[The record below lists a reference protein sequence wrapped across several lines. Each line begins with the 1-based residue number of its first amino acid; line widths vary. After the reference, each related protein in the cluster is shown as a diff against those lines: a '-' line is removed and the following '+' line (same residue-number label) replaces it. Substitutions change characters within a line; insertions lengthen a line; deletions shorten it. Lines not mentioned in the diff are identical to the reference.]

1 MIHSEVYPGTLVI
14 SEGRIVDIVREE
26 TGDETY
32 IMPGFVDAH
41 VHIESTML
49 PPAEFSRIAT
59 VHGTI
64 ATVSDPH
71 EIANVLGIEGVR
83 YMIEDAKRSPL
94 KFCFGA
100 PSCVPATPF
109 ETAGGVLGAKE
120 VEELLRL
127 DEVGYLGEV
136 MNFPGVLQG
145 DPEVMEK
152 IRSAAACSKPVDGH
166 APGLRGDDLER
177 YRGAGISTNHE
188 CLSADEALE
197 DMERGITVQIRKG
210 SAADIFEEC
219 LPLLDGHYQQCMFC
233 SDDKHPDDLVRGHIN
248 EMVRGALAYGVD
260 VMKVL
265 KVASVNPVLHYHL
278 DVGLLRRGD
287 PADFI
292 RVDNLADLTILET
305 HIDGKA
311 VARGGA
317 SLIPREV
324 PRIVNNFHAFPTGP
338 ASFAVPRRGDRIQV
352 IGVSDGSLITEKLV
366 ATPKVQDGHVVS
378 DTERDI
384 LKLAVVNRY
393 RETKPAV
400 GFVSGFGLRSGAI
413 ASSVAHDSHNIVA
426 VGVSDEDL
434 CRAVNLVIAD
444 GGGLA
449 AVSEGSEELLPLP
462 IAGIMSDG
470 DYADVAE
477 VYARLDRM
485 AKGMGSRL
493 RAPFM
498 TLSFMALLV
507 IPRIKMS
514 DRGLFDVEKFSATD
528 IFCR

>member
-1 MIHSEVYPGTLVI
+1 
-14 SEGRIVDIVREE
+14 
-26 TGDETY
+26 
-32 IMPGFVDAH
+32 
-41 VHIESTML
+41 
-49 PPAEFSRIAT
+49 
-59 VHGTI
+59 
-64 ATVSDPH
+64 
-71 EIANVLGIEGVR
+71 
-83 YMIEDAKRSPL
+83 
-94 KFCFGA
+94 
-100 PSCVPATPF
+100 
-109 ETAGGVLGAKE
+109 
-120 VEELLRL
+120 
-127 DEVGYLGEV
+127 
-136 MNFPGVLQG
+136 
-145 DPEVMEK
+145 
-152 IRSAAACSKPVDGH
+152 
-166 APGLRGDDLER
+166 
-177 YRGAGISTNHE
+177 
-188 CLSADEALE
+188 
-197 DMERGITVQIRKG
+197 
-210 SAADIFEEC
+210 
-219 LPLLDGHYQQCMFC
+219 
-233 SDDKHPDDLVRGHIN
+233 
-248 EMVRGALAYGVD
+248 VRGALAYGVD